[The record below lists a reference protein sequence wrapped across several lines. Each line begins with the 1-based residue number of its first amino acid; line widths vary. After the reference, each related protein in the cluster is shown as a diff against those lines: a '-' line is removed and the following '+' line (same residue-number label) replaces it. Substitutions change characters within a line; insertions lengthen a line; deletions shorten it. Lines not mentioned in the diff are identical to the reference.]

1 MDKINPPYYR
11 KKIEVTDYIIE
22 YDMNFLE
29 GNIIKYVSRYPL
41 KGGVRDLK
49 KAQVY
54 IEMLIKRE
62 EKKQ

>member
-1 MDKINPPYYR
+1 MD
-11 KKIEVTDYIIE
+11 
-22 YDMNFLE
+22 FLE

-41 KGGVRDLK
+41 KGGLNDLK
-49 KAQVY
+49 KAKVY